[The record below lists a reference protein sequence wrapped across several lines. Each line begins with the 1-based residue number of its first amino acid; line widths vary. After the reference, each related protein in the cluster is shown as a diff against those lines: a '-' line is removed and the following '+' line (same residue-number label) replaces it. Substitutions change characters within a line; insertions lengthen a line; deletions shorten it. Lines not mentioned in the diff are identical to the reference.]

1 MEEALTARLIAAA
14 TIFGDAIHWGIAPQ
28 GTPLPYL
35 VLTIITPGREYTH
48 DGADATGNPRTQFSA
63 YGRTAAEA
71 LAGQEAVRD
80 LIEQPGIVGAVK
92 FTPAIQASERGPID
106 EDLGGGRK
114 AKRYDWDYFVWF
126 TPAA

>member
-63 YGRTAAEA
+63 YGRTAVEA
-71 LAGQEAVRD
+71 LAGQEAGRD
-80 LIEQPGIVGAVK
+80 LIEQPGIIGAVK
-92 FTPAIQASERGPID
+92 FTPPLHARERGPID
-106 EDLGGGRK
+106 DDLGDRK
-114 AKRYDWDYFVWF
+114 RQRMKSS
-126 TPAA
+126 PK